1 MCRLREKTNPVPL
14 QHRVC
19 LIITGGDGGISTRV
33 LNATGKIIYIFS
45 KLFDNTPSEA
55 GITYQTHK
63 SFRRSVYKITKIFG
77 KIPKPQVFP
86 YSGFGYT
93 PKISPEKNAK
103 GAQLRVN
110 FSVLGDK
117 CVFGIF
123 IFLAK

>member
-1 MCRLREKTNPVPL
+1 MPL

-33 LNATGKIIYIFS
+33 LNVLGKTIYIFS

-63 SFRRSVYKITKIFG
+63 SFRQLVYKIVKIFEE
-77 KIPKPQVFP
+77 IPNLQYPP
-86 YSGFGYT
+86 YSGSRHT

-103 GAQLRVN
+103 GARLRVN
-110 FSVLGDK
+110 FGVFGDK

-123 IFLAK
+123 LLDQFLGGLI